1 MCWVYSKYNATLPT
15 QYLGMGP
22 IVKLEIAKMHRPL
35 VLKRFRVLLKTV
47 PKPLLWLSVKLDN
60 IGRLE
65 TFKAAICVPHC
76 HSSAVL
82 MVILL
87 TMCPGVVTILTTE
100 SLRGRHSDMG
110 HFSGQLLDTHQ
121 VITMRQ
127 YSNSSKYLIDS
138 SYLASTINNV
148 SEWENSR
155 VTRCSN
161 SGELK
166 YFCRPIL
173 KLFNWYPLRP
183 H

>member
-1 MCWVYSKYNATLPT
+1 
-15 QYLGMGP
+15 MGP

-35 VLKRFRVLLKTV
+35 VSKCFRVLLKTV

-65 TFKAAICVPHC
+65 TFRAAICVPHC

-87 TMCPGVVTILTTE
+87 TMCCHYSYTE

-138 SYLASTINNV
+138 SYLALTSNNV
-148 SEWENSR
+148 SE
-155 VTRCSN
+155 
-161 SGELK
+161 
-166 YFCRPIL
+166 
-173 KLFNWYPLRP
+173 
-183 H
+183 